1 VKNLASVKPLFKL
14 NIRNKLNIKAMIE
27 YQNDGR
33 YPKENKLPPP

>member
-1 VKNLASVKPLFKL
+1 
-14 NIRNKLNIKAMIE
+14 MID